1 MATNIPPHNLN
12 EIIEAA
18 VLLVEKPDAS
28 LKDVM
33 KLVPGPDLPTGG
45 YIAGREGIEQAY
57 KTGRGSFT
65 MRAKAAIEQVGKDRE
80 NIVITE
86 IPYQVNKSRLIE
98 RIADLVQNK
107 KIEGISDVR
116 DESDRDGMRIVI
128 EIKRGEESQLILNH
142 LYKLTQ
148 MQESFGMILLAITGG
163 QPREMGLVELL
174 RLFLEHRRD
183 VVLRRTRFDLRKA
196 RGARTHPA
204 RLSRSPSTIWTN

>member
-1 MATNIPPHNLN
+1 
-12 EIIEAA
+12 
-18 VLLVEKPDAS
+18 
-28 LKDVM
+28 
-33 KLVPGPDLPTGG
+33 
-45 YIAGREGIEQAY
+45 
-57 KTGRGSFT
+57 

-80 NIVITE
+80 NIVVTE
-86 IPYQVNKSRLIE
+86 IPYQVNKARLVE
-98 RIADLVQNK
+98 RIADLVQSK

-116 DESDRDGMRIVI
+116 DESDREGMRIVV

-174 RLFLEHRRD
+174 RLFLEHRRE

-196 RGARTHPA
+196 EEREHILLGYQHCAGSRGQRHPDHPRFFQPRQRPREFA
-204 RLSRSPSTIWTN
+204 RLFPK